1 MNPTHGSPLTA
12 TQKRL
17 VRESL
22 DSMQEYETSVVVLF
36 YGRLFEIAPETRA
49 LFKIDIR
56 EQSRKLMDTL
66 RTTVDSL
73 DHFTELSPVLEELG
87 RKHLTYG
94 VQDYHYEKLRS
105 ALLWAIGQALGLEFD
120 RDTRAAWDE
129 LLSAI
134 SSIMLNG
141 AAQSRPVC
149 RD

>member
-17 VRESL
+17 VRESF

-87 RKHLTYG
+87 RKHLAYG

-134 SSIMLNG
+134 SSIMLHG
-141 AAQSRPVC
+141 AAQSHPMC